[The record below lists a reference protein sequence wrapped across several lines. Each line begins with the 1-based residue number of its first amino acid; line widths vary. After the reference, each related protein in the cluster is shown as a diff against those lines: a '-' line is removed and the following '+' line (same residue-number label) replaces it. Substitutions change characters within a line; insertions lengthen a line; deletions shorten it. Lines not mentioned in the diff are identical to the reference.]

1 MKYLND
7 SRKFWEII
15 KPFSLDKGMNSNKMM
30 IIEKSKLLSEE
41 RSIAEVMNKYFVGV
55 SKSLNL
61 KDCSQ
66 SNVDSTGSN
75 IRHSFRNVLFE
86 YHVSIKII
94 REENTDNEELIYYLI
109 QTFSSLFDVMESL
122 FLTSYTDQ

>member
-1 MKYLND
+1 
-7 SRKFWEII
+7 
-15 KPFSLDKGMNSNKMM
+15 MNSNKMM
-30 IIEKSKLLSEE
+30 IIEKYKLLSEE
-41 RSIAEVMNKYFVGV
+41 RCIAEAMNKYFVGV

-94 REENTDNEELIYYLI
+94 REENTDNEEFRFQLMATQKDNYG
-109 QTFSSLFDVMESL
+109 TGMKRK
-122 FLTSYTDQ
+122 